1 MTTPVEAVLEEI
13 RAVSKDEQDKGDR
26 FEQLMLHAFR
36 TDRTFRQQFTDV
48 WRWMDWPGRS
58 GADIGI
64 DLVARDADGRLI
76 AIQCKCYDPDST
88 LTKHDID
95 SFVALSGQQQW
106 ARRIIVATTDHW
118 ATNAEKALEGH
129 VVPIERIGID
139 DLDAMTVDWSTY
151 DLANPAGIKPTDRLV
166 LRDHQVVALEKVRAG
181 FGESDRGKLIMACG
195 TGKTFTALRIAEE
208 HAGAGKSVLFLAP
221 SIALVAQSLKEWT
234 AECEV
239 PIRPFAVC
247 SDVTAGKTLEGENAT
262 PHDLVVPPTT
272 DPTAL
277 VEAGVHQ
284 LPSDEMTAVFSTY
297 QSIEVVAEMQAQTG
311 LVFDLVVC
319 DEAHRTAGVAS
330 VGDRDSA
337 FGLVHDNDVIPAAK
351 RLYMTATPRLFK
363 PVAADA
369 AKEAD
374 AVLASMDDEE
384 IFGPEFHRLG
394 FGEAVEQ
401 GLLAD
406 YRVLILTVAEE
417 AVSESFQGLLS
428 SDGALSLPDV
438 ARFVG
443 CLSGLA
449 KLPGAAGAGFT
460 GGERPM
466 QRAVAFWSKI
476 ADSER
481 FATQFEQVA
490 EAYFDQL
497 EAGPGGDEIDPLAVP
512 TRHVD
517 GTTKI
522 SSRRADIR
530 WLKETP
536 PDGECRLL
544 TNAKCLTEGVDVPAL
559 DAVMFLTPRRSK
571 IDIVQ
576 AVGRVMRKPPG
587 KQLGYVVLPVAITA
601 GLDPAAALDKN
612 PDYDAVWEV
621 LQALRAHDE
630 RFNAYINRIALG
642 STKPGE
648 GPDDLIKVIPVDID
662 NPDDPTD
669 LQGRLFKYEEWTSAL
684 YTKIVQR
691 VGTRTYWEDWAS
703 DVAAIAARHER
714 RISSIL
720 AAQPEA
726 SAAFGEFLEELH
738 ATLNDSITADDAVSM
753 VSQHLITRPIFEALF
768 GDDAFSRANPVSQ
781 AMSRIVAVLDE
792 HNLETETEK
801 LDDFYA
807 SIRRRVEGI
816 HPDDGEARQRII
828 KDLYGRFFKIAFPR
842 VADSL
847 GIVYTPIEVVDF
859 ILRATEAALVE
870 HFDGASLS
878 DAGVHVLDPF
888 TGTGTFMTRLLQ
900 SGFIRPEDL
909 TRKFNEELHANE
921 ILLLAY
927 YIAAV
932 NIEATYRQKR
942 ARLDGVDLGYT
953 PFPGV
958 VLTDTFQLGETGDGT
973 VAWDVFPVNNERAT
987 RQKGLDIRVILGN
1000 PPYSGGQDTANDD
1013 NANIDYPHLDAS
1025 ISATY
1030 GARSSATLKRKLY
1043 DSYVRA
1049 IRWASDRV
1057 LSSPQGGVIAL
1068 VTNSGYVD
1076 SGSLDGLRLSLH
1088 VEFSDVYIYN
1098 LRGNQRTAG
1107 EVSRQEGGKIFD
1119 SGSRAGVAI
1128 MLLVKRPGAVPEG
1141 RATLQYLDIGDYLT
1155 RNQKLEALA
1164 GALPLGPH
1172 GPAPL
1177 GELDWTTIEPNEHGD
1192 WINQRSD
1199 SFEIHL
1205 PAHADDDGPSLFAER
1220 GLGLSTGRDAWNYN
1234 SSRTALDSNVDRM
1247 IDSFNRAADAYA
1259 ASGPTTSGS
1268 LKDRIKAVAEF
1279 VDKDPAKFSWNR
1291 NAFADVARGARYSS
1305 ADRVPRVA
1313 TYRPFH
1319 RRWAEVGRRFNGS
1332 VSQIPRTFP
1341 TGGTDN
1347 LAITVTSVGSR
1358 NAFATLA
1365 VNDVPDLHVWPDGTV
1380 YFPLQLFDEVP
1391 AAEAD
1396 APNLFGSGDVAGK
1409 RHNVTQH
1416 ALERY
1421 QALDPAIEKDDVFF
1435 YVYGVLH
1442 SPDYRTVFAADLKK
1456 SLPRIPQ
1463 VPMAMDFWGFAEAG
1477 LELARLHTEYESI
1490 EPWPDLKHVYGT
1502 GFDAGHPDAYRVLKM
1517 KHPKVT
1523 DPATGSKVE
1532 DRTRIVYND
1541 WIKIENIP
1549 ERAYDYELGSRSA
1562 IAWVMDTWRV
1572 RTDKASGIVNDPND
1586 WAIEHD
1592 EPTYILDLVCRVV
1605 TLSMQTLEIVDGLP
1619 ELDL

>member
-1 MTTPVEAVLEEI
+1 LTPVESVLAAI
-13 RAVSKDEQDKGDR
+13 RAVATDEHDKGDR
-26 FEQLMLHAFR
+26 FERLMLHAFR

-64 DLVARDADGRLI
+64 DLVARDTDGRLI
-76 AIQCKCYDPDST
+76 AIQCKCYDPQST
-88 LTKHDID
+88 VTKHDID

-118 ATNAEKALEGH
+118 ATNAEKSLEGH
-129 VVPIERIGID
+129 AVPIERIGID
-139 DLDAMTVDWSTY
+139 DLDAMTVDWSSY
-151 DLANPAGIKPTDRLV
+151 DVANPTGLRPTDRLV
-166 LRDHQVVALEKVRAG
+166 LRPHQVVAVEKVRAG

-208 HAGAGKSVLFLAP
+208 QAGAGRSVLFLAP

-234 AECEV
+234 AECDV
-239 PIRPFAVC
+239 PIRPYAVC

-272 DPTAL
+272 DPAAL
-277 VEAGVHQ
+277 VEAKAHE
-284 LPSDEMTAVFSTY
+284 LPADAMTVVFSTY
-297 QSIEVVAEMQAQTG
+297 QSIEVVAAMQVKTG

-319 DEAHRTAGVAS
+319 DEAHRTAGVSS
-330 VGDRDSA
+330 VGDKDSA

-363 PVAADA
+363 PLAADA

-374 AVLASMDDEE
+374 AVLASMDDEALY
-384 IFGPEFHRLG
+384 GPEFHRLG

-406 YRVLILTVAEE
+406 YRVLILTVAEQ
-417 AVSESFQGLLS
+417 AVSESFQHLLS
-428 SDGALSLPDV
+428 TDGALSLPDV

-449 KLPGAAGAGFT
+449 KLPGATGAGFD
-460 GGERPM
+460 GGEPPM
-466 QRAVAFWSKI
+466 QRAVAFWSTI

-481 FATQFEQVA
+481 FAIQFGQVA
-490 EAYFDQL
+490 EAYFDHL
-497 EAGPGGDEIDPLAVP
+497 EAGPAGDDVTPLAVP

-517 GTTKI
+517 GATKI

-530 WLKETP
+530 WLKEQP
-536 PDGECRLL
+536 PEGECRVL
-544 TNAKCLTEGVDVPAL
+544 TNARCLTEGVDVPAL

-587 KQLGYVVLPVAITA
+587 KQLGYVILPVAITA

-612 PDYDAVWEV
+612 RDYDAVWEV

-630 RFNAYINRIALG
+630 RFNAYVNRIALG

-648 GPDDLIKVIPVDID
+648 GPDDPIKVIPVDID
-662 NPDDPTD
+662 NPDDPGG
-669 LQGRLFKYEEWTSAL
+669 LQGRLFEYEEWTSAI
-684 YTKIVQR
+684 YTKIVQK
-691 VGTRTYWEDWAS
+691 VGTRTYWEDWAR
-703 DVAAIAARHER
+703 DVAAIAARHEA
-714 RISSIL
+714 RIDAIL
-720 AAQPEA
+720 AAQPDAA
-726 SAAFGEFLEELH
+726 SAFDEFLAELH
-738 ATLNDSITADDAVSM
+738 ATLNDSISRDDAVSM

-768 GDDAFSRANPVSQ
+768 GDDAFSAANPVSQ
-781 AMSRIVAVLDE
+781 AMTGIVGVLDA
-792 HNLETETEK
+792 HNLDTETDK
-801 LDDFYA
+801 LDAFYA

-828 KDLYGRFFKIAFPR
+828 KDLYGRFFKIAFPK

-859 ILRATEAALVE
+859 IIRATEAALAE

-878 DAGVHVLDPF
+878 DEGVHILDPF
-888 TGTGTFMTRLLQ
+888 TGTGTFITRLLQ
-900 SGFIRPEDL
+900 SGFLRPADL
-909 TRKFNEELHANE
+909 ARKFGEELHANE

-932 NIEATYRQKR
+932 NIEATYRQER
-942 ARLDGVDLGYT
+942 ARLEGADPGYE

-958 VLTDTFQLGETGDGT
+958 VLTDTFQLGEAGEGTG
-973 VAWDVFPVNNERAT
+973 AWDVFPINNERAT

-1000 PPYSGGQDTANDD
+1000 PPYSGGQDTANED
-1013 NANIDYPHLDAS
+1013 NANIDYPRLDAS
-1025 ISATY
+1025 ISTTY

-1057 LSSPQGGVIAL
+1057 LRSPQGGVVAF
-1068 VTNSGYVD
+1068 VTNSGYID

-1088 VEFSDVYIYN
+1088 AEFSDLYIYN
-1098 LRGNQRTAG
+1098 LRGNQRTSG

-1128 MLLVKRPGAVPEG
+1128 MLLVKRPGISPEDG
-1141 RATLQYLDIGDYLT
+1141 ATIRYLDVGDYLT
-1155 RNQKLEALA
+1155 RDQKLEGLA
-1164 GALPLGPH
+1164 EGLPIGLN

-1177 GELDWTTIEPNEHGD
+1177 DDLGWTKIEPNEHGD

-1205 PAHADDDGPSLFAER
+1205 PAHADDGPSVFSER

-1234 SSRTALDSNVDRM
+1234 SSRSALDSNIDRM
-1247 IDSFNRAADAYA
+1247 IDFFNRSTEAYASTRPA
-1259 ASGPTTSGS
+1259 ASGS
-1268 LKDRIKAVAEF
+1268 LRDRTKAAADF
-1279 VDKDPAKFSWNR
+1279 VDKDPTKFSWNR
-1291 NAFADVARGARYSS
+1291 NAFADVARGIRYSS
-1305 ADRVPRVA
+1305 ADRDPRIA

-1319 RRWAEVGRRFNGS
+1319 RRWAEFGRRFNGS
-1332 VSQIPRTFP
+1332 VSQIPRAFP
-1341 TGGTDN
+1341 TPDTDN
-1347 LAITVTSVGSR
+1347 LSITVTTVGSR
-1358 NAFATLA
+1358 NAFATLTTK
-1365 VNDVPDLHVWPDGTV
+1365 DVPDLHVWPDGTV
-1380 YFPLQLFDEVP
+1380 YFSLKILDRAQSTEDNSLDLFH
-1391 AAEAD
+1391 AEPVD
-1396 APNLFGSGDVAGK
+1396 GQG
-1409 RHNVTQH
+1409 HNVTDD
-1416 ALERY
+1416 ALIRY
-1421 QALDPAIEKDDVFF
+1421 RSLDSKIEKDDIFF
-1435 YVYGVLH
+1435 YVYGILH
-1442 SPDYRTVFAADLKK
+1442 SPDYRSAFAADLKK

-1463 VPMAMDFWGFAEAG
+1463 VSTAEDFWAFAGAG
-1477 LELARLHTEYESI
+1477 RELARLHTEYESVDR
-1490 EPWPDLKHVYGT
+1490 WPDLNYVYAA

-1517 KHPKVT
+1517 KHPKIT
-1523 DPATGSKVE
+1523 DPATGAKVE

-1541 WIKIENIP
+1541 WITVENVP

-1562 IAWVMDTWRV
+1562 IGWVMEAWRV

-1586 WAIEHD
+1586 WSVEHE
-1592 EPTYILDLVCRVV
+1592 EPTYILDLVGRVV
-1605 TLSMQTLEIVDGLP
+1605 TVSMRTLDIVEGLP
-1619 ELDL
+1619 ALQL

>member
-1 MTTPVEAVLEEI
+1 MTTPVETVLEEI
-13 RAVSKDEQDKGDR
+13 RAVSKDEHDKGDR

-48 WRWMDWPGRS
+48 WRWMDWPSRS

-64 DLVARDADGRLI
+64 DLVARDAEGRLI

-106 ARRIIVATTDHW
+106 ARRIVVATTDHW

-129 VVPIERIGID
+129 AVPVERIGID

-151 DLANPAGIKPTDRLV
+151 DIANPAGLKPTVRHV
-166 LRDHQVVALEKVRAG
+166 LRDHQVVAVEKVRAG

-221 SIALVAQSLKEWT
+221 SIALIAQSLKEWT
-234 AECEV
+234 AECEM

-272 DPTAL
+272 DPVAL
-277 VEAGVHQ
+277 VEAGVNQ
-284 LPSDEMTAVFSTY
+284 LPSDEMTVVFSTY
-297 QSIEVVAEMQAQTG
+297 QSIGVVAEMQAKTG
-311 LVFDLVVC
+311 LVFDLIVC
-319 DEAHRTAGVAS
+319 DEAHRTAGVSS
-330 VGDRDSA
+330 VGEKDSA
-337 FGLVHDNDVIPAAK
+337 FGLVHDNEVVPAIK

-449 KLPGAAGAGFT
+449 KLPGAAGSGFT
-460 GGERPM
+460 GDEPPM

-476 ADSER
+476 VDSER

-497 EAGPGGDEIDPLAVP
+497 EAGPGGDEVNPLAVP

-517 GTTKI
+517 GATKI
-522 SSRRADIR
+522 SSRRADVR
-530 WLKETP
+530 WLKDSP
-536 PDGECRLL
+536 PEGECRLL
-544 TNAKCLTEGVDVPAL
+544 TNAKCLTEGVDIPAL

-587 KQLGYVVLPVAITA
+587 KQLGYVILPVAITA

-648 GPDDLIKVIPVDID
+648 GPDDPIKVIPVDID
-662 NPDDPTD
+662 NSDDPSE
-669 LQGRLFKYEEWTSAL
+669 LQGRLFNYDEWTSAI
-684 YTKIVQR
+684 YTKIVQK

-703 DVAAIAARHER
+703 DVAAIAARHEA

-720 AAQPEA
+720 TSQTEAA
-726 SAAFGEFLEELH
+726 AAFAEFLEELH
-738 ATLNDSITADDAVSM
+738 ATLNDSITEEDAVSM

-768 GDDAFSRANPVSQ
+768 GNDAFSQANPVSQ
-781 AMSRIVAVLDE
+781 AMTGIVAVLE
-792 HNLETETEK
+792 ENNLETETGK

-807 SIRRRVEGI
+807 SVRRRVEGI

-828 KDLYGRFFKIAFPR
+828 KDLYGRFFKIAFPK
-842 VADSL
+842 VAGSL

-859 ILRATEAALVE
+859 ILRATEAALAE

-909 TRKFNEELHANE
+909 PRKFKEELHANE

-932 NIEATYRQKR
+932 NIEATYRQER
-942 ARLDGVDLGYT
+942 ARLAGVDPGYS

-958 VLTDTFQLGETGDGT
+958 VLTDTFQLGESGDGT
-973 VAWDVFPVNNERAT
+973 GAWDVFPVNNARAERQ
-987 RQKGLDIRVILGN
+987 RGLDIRVILGN
-1000 PPYSGGQDTANDD
+1000 PPYSVGQESANDD
-1013 NANIDYPHLDAS
+1013 NANLKYPLLDAS
-1025 ISATY
+1025 IAKTY
-1030 GARSSATLKRKLY
+1030 AARSSAGLKRNLY

-1049 IRWASDRV
+1049 IRWASDR
-1057 LSSPQGGVIAL
+1057 LLQSPQGGVVAF
-1068 VTNSGYVD
+1068 VTNGGYID
-1076 SGSLDGLRLSLH
+1076 SNSMDGLRLALGD
-1088 VEFSDVYIYN
+1088 EFHYLYVLN

-1107 EVSRQEGGKIFD
+1107 DVSRREGGKIFD

-1128 MLLVKRPGAVPEG
+1128 MLLVKLPGEVP
-1141 RATLQYLDIGDYLT
+1141 ATGSVLNYLDVGDYLT
-1155 RNQKLEALA
+1155 RGEKLDVLARALVA
-1164 GALPLGPH
+1164 SGGGITTLETLGWSR
-1172 GPAPL
+1172 L
-1177 GELDWTTIEPNEHGD
+1177 RPNRHGD
-1192 WINQRSD
+1192 WINQRSE
-1199 SFEIHL
+1199 SFATHL
-1205 PAHADDDGPSLFAER
+1205 PVHADEGPAVFKLR
-1220 GLGLSTGRDAWNYN
+1220 TLGIGTNRDAWNYN
-1234 SSRTALDSNVDRM
+1234 SSHVQLGHNIDRMVTAFNQEADRVGSLLEPGALRERTARVKELVNRDSTKV
-1247 IDSFNRAADAYA
+1247 
-1259 ASGPTTSGS
+1259 
-1268 LKDRIKAVAEF
+1268 
-1279 VDKDPAKFSWNR
+1279 SWNEGD
-1291 NAFADVARGARYSS
+1291 FAAIARGDRYSS
-1305 ADRVPRVA
+1305 SDRDTRPA
-1313 TYRPFH
+1313 LYRPFH
-1319 RRWAEVGRRFNGS
+1319 LRWAEAGRRFNNRLYQLPQ
-1332 VSQIPRTFP
+1332 VFP
-1341 TGGTDN
+1341 EASSENMVIGVPSKG
-1347 LAITVTSVGSR
+1347 ARSHFS
-1358 NAFATLA
+1358 TLA
-1365 VNDVPDLHVWPDGTV
+1365 TTVLPDLHLWPDGALCFPQYV
-1380 YFPLQLFDEVP
+1380 YSDESEPDEQTLF
-1391 AAEAD
+1391 
-1396 APNLFGSGDVAGK
+1396 SGGDDSDHTSG
-1409 RHNVTQH
+1409 RSHNVTDH
-1416 ALERY
+1416 ALELYRS
-1421 QALDPAIEKDDVFF
+1421 LDHAIDKDDVFF

-1442 SPDYRTVFAADLKK
+1442 SPDYRAAFEADLKK

-1463 VPMAMDFWGFAEAG
+1463 VSTSPDFWAFADAG
-1477 LELARLHTEYESI
+1477 RELARLHTEYESVD
-1490 EPWPDLKHVYGT
+1490 PWPELRRAFAP
-1502 GFDAGHPDAYRVLKM
+1502 GFDANHADAYRVLKM

-1523 DPATGSKVE
+1523 DPTNGTKVE
-1532 DRTRIVYND
+1532 DRTRVVYNE
-1541 WIKIENIP
+1541 WITIENIP
-1549 ERAYDYELGSRSA
+1549 QQAYEYELGGRSA
-1562 IAWVMDTWRV
+1562 IAWVMEAWRV
-1572 RTDKASGIVNDPND
+1572 RADKPSGIVNDPNG

-1592 EPTYILDLVCRVV
+1592 DPTYILDLVGRVV
-1605 TLSMQTLEIVDGLP
+1605 TVSMRTLEAIGRLP
-1619 ELDL
+1619 ALRL